1 MLHSIIQNNSKG
13 IQKRKKKNRANYH
26 FQSAISIARRT
37 RPPPSSSS
45 IPRIE
50 STSATFR
57 GTNVESGRSPRWKE
71 QLTVPSNYHNH
82 RCCFIH
88 KATSHKI
95 SLTPHQT
102 YPSSLLIQKRIPR
115 LNGKTEPGHLEKKR
129 DSIGGV
135 VFVLFVETFRSQA
148 SPPLRSTIITILVGA
163 KNGRFK
169 GLTRVNPS
177 SCTRAN
183 GKQSRS
189 RSKVTPIS
197 SGGPE

>member
-13 IQKRKKKNRANYH
+13 IQKKKKNRANYH

-95 SLTPHQT
+95 SPTRLIPL
-102 YPSSLLIQKRIPR
+102 PFSSRKGFLGWMVK
-115 LNGKTEPGHLEKKR
+115 
-129 DSIGGV
+129 
-135 VFVLFVETFRSQA
+135 RSQDTSKKNATPSTAAAA
-148 SPPLRSTIITILVGA
+148 SYSSSSSR
-163 KNGRFK
+163 RFARK
-169 GLTRVNPS
+169 PARLYVPR
-177 SCTRAN
+177 
-183 GKQSRS
+183 
-189 RSKVTPIS
+189 
-197 SGGPE
+197 